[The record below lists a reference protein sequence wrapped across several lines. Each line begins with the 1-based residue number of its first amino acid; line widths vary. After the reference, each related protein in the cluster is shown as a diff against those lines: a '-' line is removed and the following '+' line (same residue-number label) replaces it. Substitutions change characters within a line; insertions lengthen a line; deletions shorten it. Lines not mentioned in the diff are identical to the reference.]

1 MGARTLQ
8 VCLSPAPVTRRAASF
23 WLARIA
29 ANRGRLALSYSRA
42 VIKLAEAASA
52 RDPNSGGFSLR
63 QFLSVF
69 QYTRRALELVWGTSR
84 QITVWL
90 ALLSLVSGVLPAAIA
105 FVGKLIVDAIVHAA
119 ELAGPSF
126 AAASHASS
134 SSLLAYVGLELGL
147 VLLLSAAQRGI
158 GVCESLLRALLGQR
172 VNELILEKALTLTLS
187 EFEDPE
193 FYDRMTRARR
203 EASSRPLSLVRR
215 TFGLVQNT
223 IAVVV
228 YGGLLLRLSG
238 YTALVLAVAAIPV
251 FIAET
256 RFSQD
261 AFRLFRWR
269 APESRMQAYL
279 ETLLAREDHA
289 KEVTLFGLGS
299 LFLGR
304 YRAIFEKLF
313 GEDRALTLRRGFWGF
328 LLGILS
334 TLAFYGVYA
343 WVVLQAARRA
353 ISLGDM
359 TMYLLVFKQ
368 GQSALSAILSSVG
381 GMYEDNLY
389 LSNLYEY
396 LGHAPR
402 PEAGTATHGTDP
414 GDGLRFEN
422 VSYAYPGAMAP
433 ALRDV
438 TLHIPRGGKL
448 ALVGE
453 NGAGK
458 TTLIKLLTRL
468 YEPTA
473 GRILLDGVDL
483 AQWQPAAL
491 RRRIGVIFQDFIRY
505 QLLVGENIGAG
516 DVEAFDDE
524 ARWKR
529 AAEMG
534 MATPFVERLPEQ
546 FRTQLGKWFK
556 GGQELSVGQ
565 WQKIALSRAFMRE
578 NADILVL
585 DEPTAAMDAEAE
597 AEVFQRFRSLSEN
610 RLGIVISHRFSTVR
624 MADQIVVLEAG
635 GVIERGT
642 HEELM
647 LKNGRYARLFNLQA
661 EGYR

>member
-1 MGARTLQ
+1 VQSAH
-8 VCLSPAPVTRRAASF
+8 
-23 WLARIA
+23 
-29 ANRGRLALSYSRA
+29 A
-42 VIKLAEAASA
+42 VLPP
-52 RDPNSGGFSLR
+52 RDPKAGLRIR
-63 QFLSVF
+63 QFLAVF
-69 QYTRRALELVWGTSR
+69 QYTGRALDLVWKTSR
-84 QITVWL
+84 GITVWL
-90 ALLSLVSGVLPAAIA
+90 AVLSLVVGVLPAAIA
-105 FVGKLIVDAIVHAA
+105 YVGKLIVDAVV
-119 ELAGPSF
+119 L
-126 AAASHASS
+126 AASGGTEAARATA
-134 SSLLAYVGLELGL
+134 LTVVAVELGL
-147 VLLLSAAQRGI
+147 VVLLSGAQRGLST
-158 GVCESLLRALLGQR
+158 CESLLRALLGQR
-172 VNELILEKALTLTLS
+172 VNELILEKALTLTLM
-187 EFEDPE
+187 EFEDSE

-215 TFGLVQNT
+215 TFGLVQNV
-223 IAVVV
+223 ISLAM

-238 YTALVLAVAAIPV
+238 FTALVLGLAAIPV
-251 FIAET
+251 FVSEAL
-256 RFSQD
+256 FSED

-269 APESRMQAYL
+269 APESRMQTYL

-289 KEVTLFGLGS
+289 KEVTLFGLGP

-328 LLGILS
+328 ALGLVS
-334 TLAFYGVYA
+334 TFAFYGVYA
-343 WVVLQAARRA
+343 WIVLRAALGT
-353 ISLGDM
+353 ITLGDM

-368 GQSALSAILSSVG
+368 GQSALAAILGAIG

-396 LGHAPR
+396 LGHAPAP
-402 PEAGTATHGTDP
+402 PEGTATVGPNP
-414 GDGLRFEN
+414 GDGIRFEG
-422 VSYAYPGAMAP
+422 VSFAYPGAASP
-433 ALRDV
+433 ALSDV
-438 TLHIPRGGKL
+438 SLHIPRGGKL

-468 YEPTA
+468 YEPTE
-473 GRILLDGVDL
+473 GRILLDGLDL
-483 AQWQPAAL
+483 RGWNPDAL

-516 DVEAFDDE
+516 DVDAFDDE
-524 ARWKR
+524 ARWHR

-534 MATPFVERLPEQ
+534 MAAPFVDHLPEKY
-546 FRTQLGKWFK
+546 RTQLGRWFK
-556 GGQELSVGQ
+556 GGQELSIGQ

-624 MADQIVVLEAG
+624 MADEIVVLAG
-635 GVIERGT
+635 GAVAEQGT
-642 HEELM
+642 HEALM
-647 LKNGRYARLFNLQA
+647 ALNGRYARLFNLQA

>member
-1 MGARTLQ
+1 MKKTVDIPPTPLGG
-8 VCLSPAPVTRRAASF
+8 P
-23 WLARIA
+23 
-29 ANRGRLALSYSRA
+29 GRL
-42 VIKLAEAASA
+42 E
-52 RDPNSGGFSLR
+52 LR

-69 QYTRRALELVWGTSR
+69 QYTRRALDLVWSTSR
-84 QITVWL
+84 PITLWL
-90 ALLSLVSGVLPAAIA
+90 AVLSLVAGVLPAGIA
-105 FVGKLIVDAIVHAA
+105 FVGKLIVDAIAHPASGAGAA
-119 ELAGPSF
+119 YASALGYV
-126 AAASHASS
+126 AA
-134 SSLLAYVGLELGL
+134 ELGL
-147 VLLLSAAQRGI
+147 VLVLSAAQRGI

-172 VNELILEKALTLTLS
+172 VNELILEKALTLTLA
-187 EFEDPE
+187 EFEDSE

-203 EASSRPLSLVRR
+203 EASARPLSLVRR
-215 TFGLVQNT
+215 TFSLAQNS
-223 IAVVV
+223 ISVVV
-228 YGGLLLRLSG
+228 YGALLLRLSG

-251 FIAET
+251 FLAET

-261 AFRLFRWR
+261 AFRLFRFR
-269 APESRMQAYL
+269 APEARMQAYL

-289 KEVTLFGLGS
+289 KEVTLFGLGP

-313 GEDRALTLRRGFWGF
+313 GEDRALTLRRGIWGL

-334 TLAFYGVYA
+334 TLAFYGVYG
-343 WVVLQAARRA
+343 WVVLRA
-353 ISLGDM
+353 IHRTITLGDM

-368 GQSALSAILSSVG
+368 GQSALAAILSSVS

-396 LGHAPR
+396 LGHAPS
-402 PEAGTATHGTDP
+402 PPAGTQTHGP
-414 GDGLRFEN
+414 EPNDGLRFEG
-422 VSYAYPGAMAP
+422 VSFAYPGARAP
-433 ALRDV
+433 ALCDV

-468 YEPTA
+468 YQPTA
-473 GRILLDGVDL
+473 GRILLDGLDL
-483 AQWQPAAL
+483 QEWQPKAL

-524 ARWKR
+524 PRWRR

-534 MATPFVERLPEQ
+534 MAAPFVEQLPQ
-546 FRTQLGKWFK
+546 KFATQLGKWFK
-556 GGQELSVGQ
+556 DGQELSVGQ

-578 NADILVL
+578 QADILVL

-597 AEVFQRFRSLSEN
+597 AEVFQRFRSLSDN

-624 MADQIVVLEAG
+624 MADQIVVLERG
-635 GVIERGT
+635 RITERGT
-642 HEELM
+642 HDELM
-647 LKNGRYARLFNLQA
+647 AEGGRYARLFNLQA